1 MVHTLPGVLMLL
13 ETENCGPAVLDADE
27 HLGPRDSSLASGLR
41 TQPSVQGTPPA
52 VGQLEQPGPLGVAG
66 GGRGLQTP
74 TQRHAKPA
82 AAGDACGCPHT
93 LVPALLDPR
102 HTGG

>member
-1 MVHTLPGVLMLL
+1 MVQPCWTLTNIWDL
-13 ETENCGPAVLDADE
+13 ETHPFPVD
-27 HLGPRDSSLASGLR
+27 LGPSLLSKERPL
-41 TQPSVQGTPPA
+41 T

-82 AAGDACGCPHT
+82 ATGDACGCPHT
-93 LVPALLDPR
+93 PVPALLDPH